1 MKIVQSVLLAL
12 TFFGPAVIS
21 SSAQAQ
27 SYDCFDPANDNEIA
41 VCNLLGSANDALF
54 KLNDLDL
61 NTDVLAAKRHTR
73 AIILGSDN
81 LAKLLAES
89 ASDDAIVDQLTQLKN
104 SMLQL
109 DAAKRKLDRRY
120 GSDKDELIKTLTYVR
135 TAYYHLEG
143 LLLSAGE

>member
-27 SYDCFDPANDNEIA
+27 SYDCFEPANDEENA
-41 VCNLLGSANDALF
+41 VCNLLGSANEALF
-54 KLNDLDL
+54 GLNELDL

-73 AIILGSDN
+73 TIIVGSDN
-81 LAKLLAES
+81 LAKALANSAPDDEIVDLLA
-89 ASDDAIVDQLTQLKN
+89 QLKN
-104 SMLQL
+104 AMLQL

-143 LLLSAGE
+143 LLLPAGE